1 MESSYIHSR
10 HDCTSFRH
18 GNHNRQARLS
28 SAASRPLVAPGKI
41 YLLTAV
47 THNREALFSDWPAAS
62 AAASSISSP
71 ELWKEARLLCW
82 VLMPDHWHGL
92 VELGESESLA
102 GLMQSVKGHSSL
114 HVNAVL
120 KRTGPVWMAGFH
132 DRALRR
138 EEDLVEAARYVV
150 ANPVRAGL
158 VRRAGDYPYW
168 DAIWLP

>member
-1 MESSYIHSR
+1 MAITTGKPGY
-10 HDCTSFRH
+10 
-18 GNHNRQARLS
+18 QALRRGRCSL
-28 SAASRPLVAPGKI
+28 AGQI

-47 THNREALFSDWPAAS
+47 THNREALFSDWPVASTAAS
-62 AAASSISSP
+62 IISSP
-71 ELWKEARLLCW
+71 ERWNEARLLCW

-92 VELGESESLA
+92 VELGEGGSLA
-102 GLMQSVKGHSSL
+102 GLMQAVKGHSSH

-120 KRTGPVWMAGFH
+120 KRTGPVWMPGFH

-138 EEDLVEAARYVV
+138 GENLVEAARYVV